1 MQTFDEAQVLK
12 MFKQLTRDEDR
23 QDILDYLECKLARQ
37 ELRTAGIAS
46 VGVAAASVEVM
57 DDTEALAY
65 FKQQYGGFLS
75 QHERALVQ
83 GTASAVS
90 LGEFYEAVDRTKK
103 YCNSRN
109 AVAKYLVQV
118 VRSMNEESEGLHS
131 IGEIVSKTKQRA
143 GWEILKDGI
152 GDDN

>member
-1 MQTFDEAQVLK
+1 MQTFDEARLLK
-12 MFKQLTRDEDR
+12 MFKQLARNEDR

-37 ELRTAGIAS
+37 ELRTAGITSA
-46 VGVAAASVEVM
+46 GVAAASVEVM
-57 DDTEALAY
+57 DEGEALAY
-65 FKQQYGGFLS
+65 FEQQYGGFLS

-143 GWEILKDGI
+143 GWEILKGGI